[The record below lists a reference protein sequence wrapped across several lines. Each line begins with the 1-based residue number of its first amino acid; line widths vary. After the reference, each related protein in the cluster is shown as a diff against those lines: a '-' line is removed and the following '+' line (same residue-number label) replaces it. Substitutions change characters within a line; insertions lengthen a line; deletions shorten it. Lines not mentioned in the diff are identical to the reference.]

1 MMRTEHRIDAARG
14 VLYWKA
20 SGSFTLQ
27 ELLEALS
34 EVMDHPDY
42 RPDMK
47 SLNDLRE
54 ITLPFSTP
62 EVQTVADLLKK
73 SSSLIGEGKVAVV
86 LTHDAAY
93 GMGRAFQV
101 YAESCS
107 AEIQIF
113 RDMQAACDWLG
124 IEPPASQE

>member
-1 MMRTEHRIDAARG
+1 MVRTEYHIDTARG

-42 RPDMK
+42 HPGMK

-54 ITLPFSTP
+54 ITLAFATP
-62 EVQTVADLLKK
+62 EVQTLAGLLAER
-73 SSSLIGEGKVAVV
+73 SSVIGEGKVAVV

-107 AEIQIF
+107 AEIQVF

-124 IEPPASQE
+124 IELPASQE